1 MNPRPSSAQSAT
13 PGLAVK
19 VVQGRV
25 TLHRTNGVYLCSLC
39 SGAASAVLQGD
50 EVHVANPDGR
60 LRIYGVN
67 GTYKRTL

>member
-1 MNPRPSSAQSAT
+1 MTSRSSSPQPAR

-25 TLHRTNGVYLCSLC
+25 TLHRTSGVYLRTLC
-39 SGAASAVLQGD
+39 SGAASAVVQGD
-50 EVHVANPDGR
+50 EVHVANPDGK

-67 GTYKRTL
+67 GLYKRTL